1 MGVTHSVLYVGILV
15 NRSVRKIPLCLCT
28 HVHFHN
34 HSALPYIICTKCV
47 CVHMYTPTKLIFL
60 NNIFWSGTEILSE
73 AEISTVCKCSGMY
86 IQRFVPSLL
95 CWQVLVCV
103 YTLCQRVCVCVYTMS
118 SMCLCAC
125 IMPIRVCVCVYFYTY
140 PLCCASDPDIK
151 GGEWS
156 HSQEQISCQW
166 INHHE
171 VKFEIFPLFFFLSAR
186 VYIYLY
192 FIISKEL

>member
-125 IMPIRVCVCVYFYTY
+125 IMPIRVCVCVRVLLYLSIV
-140 PLCCASDPDIK
+140 LCFRS
-151 GGEWS
+151 W
-156 HSQEQISCQW
+156 H
-166 INHHE
+166 
-171 VKFEIFPLFFFLSAR
+171 
-186 VYIYLY
+186 
-192 FIISKEL
+192 

>member
-1 MGVTHSVLYVGILV
+1 
-15 NRSVRKIPLCLCT
+15 
-28 HVHFHN
+28 
-34 HSALPYIICTKCV
+34 
-47 CVHMYTPTKLIFL
+47 
-60 NNIFWSGTEILSE
+60 
-73 AEISTVCKCSGMY
+73 
-86 IQRFVPSLL
+86 
-95 CWQVLVCV
+95 
-103 YTLCQRVCVCVYTMS
+103 
-118 SMCLCAC
+118 MCLCVHYVKYVIVSMYYVNKYVFVCMYHADKSVC
-125 IMPIRVCVCVYFYTY
+125 VCVCVYFYTY